1 MPFVF
6 HNFRNYDLRLI
17 FQEIG
22 KYDFKIN
29 VISKTMEKY
38 MNFTIKQ
45 PKKKGIIAALALP
58 YADSI
63 HF

>member
-6 HNFRNYDLRLI
+6 HNFQNYDLRLI

-22 KYDFKIN
+22 KYDLKIN
-29 VISKTMEKY
+29 VIPKTMEKY
-38 MNFTIKQ
+38 MNITIKQ
-45 PKKKGIIAALALP
+45 PKKKGIIAALASP